1 MKLFKTEHALFLNK
15 RGLIKYL
22 VMFLSNQREKM
33 KIERCLKYTYI
44 YIYIQEWCEWVRVYI
59 YVYANDDD
67 DNKER
72 YMMEEDRKRTLEV
85 GKYCFC

>member
-44 YIYIQEWCEWVRVYI
+44 YIYIYKSGVSECVCI
-59 YVYANDDD
+59 YM
-67 DNKER
+67 
-72 YMMEEDRKRTLEV
+72 YMQMMMMTTKKDI
-85 GKYCFC
+85 